1 MHGYLEINV
10 WMMMLYAI
18 ANRDGD
24 GGDIR
29 IKHLQQHHDEQVKFD
44 EILELM
50 EDIKTNT
57 KSVEVE
63 K

>member
-10 WMMMLYAI
+10 WRMMLNAI
-18 ANRDGD
+18 ENRDGD

-29 IKHLQQHHDEQVKFD
+29 IKHLQQHHDEQMKFD
-44 EILELM
+44 KMLELM
-50 EDIKTNT
+50 EDIKTDT
-57 KSVEVE
+57 KSVEAE

>member
-1 MHGYLEINV
+1 
-10 WMMMLYAI
+10 MMMLYAI

-44 EILELM
+44 KILELM